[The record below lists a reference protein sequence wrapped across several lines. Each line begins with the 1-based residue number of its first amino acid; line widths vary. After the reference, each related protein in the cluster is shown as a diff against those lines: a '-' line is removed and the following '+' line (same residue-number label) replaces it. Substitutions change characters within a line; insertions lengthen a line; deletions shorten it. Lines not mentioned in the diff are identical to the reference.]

1 MIKKIFLGSLILS
14 NFVFADNNFQDL
26 NYLSDKTIIRETVQ
40 QLEVLKNYYTPNSK
54 EYNTLNESQQIILNR
69 LPVDAFGTYSRIKL
83 NNIVDKHLVEDTY
96 KQNANNILSPDTD
109 LNFMYSQQKLEE
121 DNAKKKRVTKPSNN
135 NADQDLQKN
144 AKEILKNSK
153 YNRLYNNNKN

>member
-14 NFVFADNNFQDL
+14 NLLYADNFNQDL

-83 NNIVDKHLVEDTY
+83 NNIVDKHLIEENY
-96 KQNANNILSPDTD
+96 KENANNILRPDTD
-109 LNFMYSQQKLEE
+109 LNFILTQQKMEE
-121 DNAKKKRVTKPSNN
+121 ENSKKKNVIKPSNN
-135 NADQDLQKN
+135 SIDKDTEKN

-153 YNRLYNNNKN
+153 YNRLYNKNNN